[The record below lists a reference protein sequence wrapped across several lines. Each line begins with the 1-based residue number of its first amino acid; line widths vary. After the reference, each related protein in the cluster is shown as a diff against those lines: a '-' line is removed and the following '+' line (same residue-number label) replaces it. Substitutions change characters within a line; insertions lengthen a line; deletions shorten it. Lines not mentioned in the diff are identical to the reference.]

1 MSFKVEATPNFL
13 SEAKRLSKK
22 FKSLKFDIEKLSV
35 LLTSNPEMGTFL
47 GANVYKVRLAMASK
61 RKR

>member
-22 FKSLKFDIEKLSV
+22 FKSLKFDIE
-35 LLTSNPEMGTFL
+35 NCPCC
-47 GANVYKVRLAMASK
+47 
-61 RKR
+61 